1 MLPFNPLLGSRLP
14 GLRQLA
20 LAAAAGLGL
29 SLLSSLP
36 ASAHGVVDGGLMAG
50 ASHPLL
56 GLDHLLLL
64 LGVGGAASFIGSPV
78 LLFALAGAIAGGVL
92 GAQGGEL
99 PGAEVLA
106 ALAVSSLG
114 LVVLQS
120 ARSARSPRLG
130 VVGSVVAAAVAV
142 HALLHGQEASSTVSW
157 WLGAGL
163 ASTTVVG
170 LTFAGL
176 RRLGTRWTLLL
187 AGGLSLA
194 GLALALSPLA

>member
-1 MLPFNPLLGSRLP
+1 MPHPFSPAPR
-14 GLRQLA
+14 RQL
-20 LAAAAGLGL
+20 LLPVLAGLGCAAL
-29 SLLSSLP
+29 SALP
-36 ASAHGVVDGGLMAG
+36 AQAHGGAG
-50 ASHPLL
+50 AGVTVGLLHPLL
-56 GLDHLLLL
+56 GLDHLLLW
-64 LGVGGAASFIGSPV
+64 LGLGGAASFIGSPM

-92 GAQGGEL
+92 GAQGGDL

-170 LTFAGL
+170 LTCTGL

-194 GLALALSPLA
+194 GLALALAPLA